1 MELKNILGIKYPI
14 IQGGMARIA
23 TGAFAAAVSE
33 AGGMGIIASGG
44 INADKLRDEI
54 QIAKSLT
61 DKPFGVNIML
71 IDRDVEN
78 CAKVVIEEGVK
89 FVTTGAGTPDAYM
102 PAWKEAGITVFPV
115 VASVA
120 TAKRAERSGADG
132 VIAEGTEAG
141 GHIGELTTMAL
152 IPQVKAAV
160 SIPVVAAGGVASGAQ
175 LLAAISLGAC
185 GAQIGT
191 AFLAAEECPIHDN
204 YKQAV
209 IRAKDIDAV
218 TIGRIGGIPVRM
230 LKNQMTRNYIARE
243 KEGATKEELEEFTLG
258 ALKRAVLEGDITNGS
273 VMAGQV
279 SGMIKEIRPVKDI
292 LDDIY
297 NGALEVLADM
307 KARV

>member
-1 MELKNILGIKYPI
+1 
-14 IQGGMARIA
+14 
-23 TGAFAAAVSE
+23 
-33 AGGMGIIASGG
+33 
-44 INADKLRDEI
+44 
-54 QIAKSLT
+54 
-61 DKPFGVNIML
+61 
-71 IDRDVEN
+71 
-78 CAKVVIEEGVK
+78 
-89 FVTTGAGTPDAYM
+89 VTTGAGTPDAYM
-102 PAWKEAGITVFPV
+102 PAWKEAGIKVFPL

-152 IPQVKAAV
+152 VPQVKAAV

-191 AFLAAEECPIHDN
+191 AFLAAEECPIHEN
-204 YKQAV
+204 YRQAV
-209 IRAKDIDAV
+209 LKAKDIDAV
-218 TIGRIGGIPVRM
+218 AIGRIGGIPIRM
-230 LKNQMTRNYIARE
+230 LRNQMTRNYLARE

-258 ALKRAVLEGDITNGS
+258 ALKRAVLEGDTVSGS
-273 VMAGQV
+273 LMAGQV

-297 NGALEVLADM
+297 NSSLEILDGM
-307 KARV
+307 KAGQ

>member
-23 TGAFAAAVSE
+23 TGAFAAAVSN

-44 INADKLRDEI
+44 INAEQLREEI
-54 QIAKSLT
+54 KMAKSLT

-71 IDRDVEN
+71 IDRDVDN
-78 CAKVVIEEGVK
+78 CAKVVVEEGVK
-89 FVTTGAGTPDAYM
+89 FVTTGAGTPDAYL
-102 PAWKEAGITVFPV
+102 PTWKEAGIIVFPV

-152 IPQVKAAV
+152 VPQVKAAV
-160 SIPVVAAGGVASGAQ
+160 SIPVVAAGGVANGAG
-175 LLAAISLGAC
+175 LLAVISLGAC

-191 AFLAAEECPIHDN
+191 ALLAATECPIHEN
-204 YKQAV
+204 YKDAV
-209 IRAKDIDAV
+209 IKAKDLDAV
-218 TIGRIGGIPVRM
+218 AIGRIGGIPVRT
-230 LKNQMTRNYIARE
+230 LRNQMTRAYLARE
-243 KEGATKEELEEFTLG
+243 KEGASKEELEEFTLG
-258 ALKRAVLEGDITNGS
+258 SLKRAVIEGDAAHGS
-273 VMAGQV
+273 LMAGQV
-279 SGMIKEIRPVKDI
+279 AGLIKEVRPVKDI

-297 NGALEVLADM
+297 SGSLEILASM
-307 KARV
+307 KERV